1 MTQIQPFPA
10 GPFPAIALALA
21 EGAEI
26 SADPAIFLAMAGD
39 ETAVLQGDA
48 GLAGPALPPP
58 VVPGWPLPPPAAVE
72 APIPPEAGVE
82 GVAPE
87 AIASDWPTAEA
98 MPFPPPKPVGLV
110 EEPDADR
117 LPEAEDAAPAVSSP
131 LPPPA
136 AAPLV
141 PIVAAALP
149 VQAGPQAMAA
159 VPERMERP
167 GWAAMKDEGAMAAGP
182 LDRTAQSGLG
192 DGVVPPPVPKVTEAA
207 KVAFAS
213 AADAGNAGSPIQDT
227 APIPVGFGPQDALG
241 GEELVTFVKR
251 VAPAAV
257 SDPPERLFPVVAL
270 PMKPAVGE
278 TGVAISETP
287 AVEVTARRAEGR
299 AIVADPPDFSIEGRS
314 LQSLAQPGMAREE
327 RLWRSIWPVAGT
339 GPVTAPAA
347 AALVAPMPVS
357 PMPGEGNVAPEA
369 LAIVREAD
377 VKVADKAT
385 EGVEAMPSPSPSP
398 SPAKPE
404 PSVIVSDRVAQVA
417 PGPANA
423 PAAPLPAMVV
433 PVGDPV
439 PNILRSA
446 DIALPANPAQT
457 PATPP
462 VQVQIMQAV
471 FSGGTATELRLMPE
485 ELGHVRIDMRHEGDR
500 LVMSVSAERQETL
513 DLLRRHAGE
522 LAAELRAAGHSAL
535 DLSFGRWSGPGAE
548 TGGRSAGDPAADAP
562 RPPADASALQ
572 PAPVA
577 ESLSYRPAS
586 GLYLR
591 I

>member
-1 MTQIQPFPA
+1 
-10 GPFPAIALALA
+10 
-21 EGAEI
+21 
-26 SADPAIFLAMAGD
+26 
-39 ETAVLQGDA
+39 
-48 GLAGPALPPP
+48 
-58 VVPGWPLPPPAAVE
+58 
-72 APIPPEAGVE
+72 
-82 GVAPE
+82 
-87 AIASDWPTAEA
+87 
-98 MPFPPPKPVGLV
+98 
-110 EEPDADR
+110 
-117 LPEAEDAAPAVSSP
+117 
-131 LPPPA
+131 
-136 AAPLV
+136 
-141 PIVAAALP
+141 
-149 VQAGPQAMAA
+149 
-159 VPERMERP
+159 
-167 GWAAMKDEGAMAAGP
+167 
-182 LDRTAQSGLG
+182 
-192 DGVVPPPVPKVTEAA
+192 
-207 KVAFAS
+207 
-213 AADAGNAGSPIQDT
+213 
-227 APIPVGFGPQDALG
+227 
-241 GEELVTFVKR
+241 
-251 VAPAAV
+251 
-257 SDPPERLFPVVAL
+257 
-270 PMKPAVGE
+270 
-278 TGVAISETP
+278 
-287 AVEVTARRAEGR
+287 
-299 AIVADPPDFSIEGRS
+299 
-314 LQSLAQPGMAREE
+314 
-327 RLWRSIWPVAGT
+327 
-339 GPVTAPAA
+339 
-347 AALVAPMPVS
+347 
-357 PMPGEGNVAPEA
+357 MPGEGNVAPEA